1 MKTYV
6 NITEGNALRLDWNEV
21 IPATGLSYI
30 MGNPPFVGYSYQSES
45 QKKDIEN
52 VYVDENGKSTSTA
65 GKIDYVAAWYFK
77 AAKMMEG
84 SEVRTAFVSTN
95 SITQGEQVSYVWT
108 ELYKQFNIH
117 IDFAHRTFVWGSEAK
132 LKAAVHCVIIGFST
146 SMSKGKCRL
155 YDNGAVEETVQ
166 ISPYLI
172 DAPITFINSRTNPLC
187 NVPKITN
194 GNNQW
199 MGDICFVTRRKD
211 ELIQNEPE
219 SKKSFAGFME
229 QRNL

>member
-1 MKTYV
+1 MTLVEAHNPIKVSIQQFYGIEINDFAVTVAKTALWIAESQMLEETKSIVYGFNDDFLPLKTYV

-84 SEVRTAFVSTN
+84 DVYKR
-95 SITQGEQVSYVWT
+95 QVAY
-108 ELYKQFNIH
+108 
-117 IDFAHRTFVWGSEAK
+117 
-132 LKAAVHCVIIGFST
+132 
-146 SMSKGKCRL
+146 
-155 YDNGAVEETVQ
+155 
-166 ISPYLI
+166 
-172 DAPITFINSRTNPLC
+172 
-187 NVPKITN
+187 
-194 GNNQW
+194 
-199 MGDICFVTRRKD
+199 
-211 ELIQNEPE
+211 
-219 SKKSFAGFME
+219 
-229 QRNL
+229 

>member
-6 NITEGNALRLDWNEV
+6 NITEGNALRIDWNEV
-21 IPATGLSYI
+21 VPVARLSYI

-95 SITQGEQVSYVWT
+95 SITQG
-108 ELYKQFNIH
+108 
-117 IDFAHRTFVWGSEAK
+117 
-132 LKAAVHCVIIGFST
+132 
-146 SMSKGKCRL
+146 
-155 YDNGAVEETVQ
+155 
-166 ISPYLI
+166 
-172 DAPITFINSRTNPLC
+172 
-187 NVPKITN
+187 
-194 GNNQW
+194 
-199 MGDICFVTRRKD
+199 
-211 ELIQNEPE
+211 
-219 SKKSFAGFME
+219 
-229 QRNL
+229 